1 MGRPETAY
9 CAERPLQRG
18 SRTLRFEV
26 TGSPD
31 EKKGVTGDLDPRWID
46 YYAEASKRRRARG
59 WYRRRHDP
67 PPATL
72 WAKRKLMLIL
82 CVAGLLAAV
91 VAALVP

>member
-1 MGRPETAY
+1 
-9 CAERPLQRG
+9 
-18 SRTLRFEV
+18 LRVEV

-31 EKKGVTGDLDPRWID
+31 EKKAVNGDLDPRWID

-72 WAKRKLMLIL
+72 WARLKPILIL
-82 CVAGLLAAV
+82 CVAGLLATV
-91 VAALVP
+91 VAALVT